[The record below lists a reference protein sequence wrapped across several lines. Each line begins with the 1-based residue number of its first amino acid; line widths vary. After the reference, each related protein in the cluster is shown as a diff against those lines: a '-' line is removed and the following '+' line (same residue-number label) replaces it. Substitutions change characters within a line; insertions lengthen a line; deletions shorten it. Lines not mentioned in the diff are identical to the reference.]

1 MPVDCVS
8 QERLVSKAHS
18 NSPVR
23 KGCDKDHENRAI
35 RMSGIRMKNGIA
47 LPEKQKISLE
57 IPDTAKRKFTRCGF
71 TPKYGA
77 HQAATQ
83 LAAASA
89 VRFQDN
95 KWQER

>member
-1 MPVDCVS
+1 
-8 QERLVSKAHS
+8 
-18 NSPVR
+18 
-23 KGCDKDHENRAI
+23 
-35 RMSGIRMKNGIA
+35 MSGIRMKNGIA
-47 LPEKQKISLE
+47 LPGKQGISLE
-57 IPDTAKRKFTRCGF
+57 TPDTARRKFARCGF

-83 LAAASA
+83 LAAAST